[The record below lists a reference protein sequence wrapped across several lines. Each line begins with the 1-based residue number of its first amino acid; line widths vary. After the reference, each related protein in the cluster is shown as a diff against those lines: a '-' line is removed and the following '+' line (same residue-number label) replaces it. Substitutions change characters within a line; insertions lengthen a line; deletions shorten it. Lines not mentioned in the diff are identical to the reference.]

1 MILTKVAA
9 TAKAPLGSFV
19 GLSEGIDM
27 HPAMAE

>member
-9 TAKAPLGSFV
+9 TAKAPLGPFV
-19 GLSEGIDM
+19 GPSEGIDM